1 MKGETRRRRLLE
13 HRSST
18 TRTTGSIEGGAFL
31 GISTRWR
38 TIGVRLIHKKHK
50 QRPSIK
56 SLKRSKSW
64 TVELSR
70 QIYRNNYL
78 GTIHRGISETTHWP
92 PWTCKEL
99 RKAHITTT
107 WAFPLHSNR
116 SIYQSNTLW
125 MMCSSAPS
133 LIWLTTMRLKSG
145 IRTSLRRGLGSSTR
159 ISWLLKIATSRQAR
173 KTSSMRIICP
183 ETTHPPTSLTPL

>member
-1 MKGETRRRRLLE
+1 MKEETRRRRLLE

-18 TRTTGSIEGGAFL
+18 TRTTGSIEEGGIL

-38 TIGVRLIHKKHK
+38 TIGVRLTHRKRN
-50 QRPSIK
+50 RPSIN

-64 TVELSR
+64 TVELNR
-70 QIYRNNYL
+70 QIYRHNYL
-78 GTIHRGISETTHWP
+78 GIIHRGISGTTLWP
-92 PWTCKEL
+92 PWICKEL
-99 RKAHITTT
+99 RRTHMAAT

-125 MMCSSAPS
+125 MTSSSAPS
-133 LIWLTTMRLKSG
+133 LIWLTTTRLKSG
-145 IRTSLRRGLGSSTR
+145 IRTFLRGNLGLSTR
-159 ISWLLKIATSRQAR
+159 ISWPLKIATSRQAR
-173 KTSSMRIICP
+173 KITNMRTICP